1 MVDAILDALGPVLT
15 RWTMGGSATAVAP
28 AAWRDV
34 LGPEIGEAELR
45 LLALSGHLL
54 GGLAIPEPIGEI
66 RPLADIPVLARP
78 PLPDPLR
85 PRVRRLLQQLRDGS
99 ARRPLLDFLDARGW
113 TLHPGDW
120 LPRPSEDVPGV
131 YAPWQDWAIASGPPS
146 SSPDLLTDDNWQDFG
161 PAARHSAFA
170 ALRRQ
175 DPARARTLLAGK
187 IAGETPDHR
196 VRLLETLGT
205 GLSEADRPL
214 LEQLAGDRAPR
225 VKTLAAALLARM
237 GHGVDDNDDAAEL
250 AAFFA
255 VHTKGLLRRTRV
267 IVPQVL
273 KTPAQ
278 KNRRAVLLEAVPVDI
293 FARTLGLSLPELVQ
307 AWPWGSDAPTDA
319 GLAAMVARSGAD
331 PVVEAVQEALTTGAS
346 VDPHAVA
353 QLLPRL
359 AASQRHEAATRLL
372 RQGASF
378 ATALRIAGGDGTI
391 DDAVRMSAGQALLAA
406 VRASDAGDAGDV
418 ATELL
423 ALGLLA
429 SRDAARQALDQLAAA
444 GLIAADPRLDM
455 LRLNAALDNRRP
467 TE

>member
-1 MVDAILDALGPVLT
+1 MADAILDALGPVLT

-34 LGPEIGEAELR
+34 LGAEAGEAELR
-45 LLALSGHLL
+45 LLALSGHVL
-54 GGLAIPEPIGEI
+54 GGLTIPEPIGEV

-85 PRVRRLLQQLRDGS
+85 PRARRLLRQLRDAS
-99 ARRPLLDFLDARGW
+99 ARRPLLDFLDSRGW

-120 LPRPSEDVPGV
+120 MPRPSENVPGV
-131 YAPWQDWAIASGPPS
+131 YAPWQDWATASGPPS
-146 SSPDLLTDDNWQDFG
+146 SAPDLLNDENWEDFG
-161 PAARHSAFA
+161 PAARHAAFV
-170 ALRRQ
+170 ALRRR
-175 DPARARTLLAGK
+175 DPAQAHALLAGK

-205 GLSEADRPL
+205 GLSDADRPL
-214 LEQLAGDRAPR
+214 LEQLSGDRAPR
-225 VKTLAAALLARM
+225 VKALAAALLARL
-237 GHGVDDNDDAAEL
+237 GHGAGGDDDAAEL

-255 VHTKGLLRRTRV
+255 VQTKGLLRRTRV

-278 KNRRAVLLEAVPVDI
+278 KHRRAALLEAVPFDI
-293 FARTLGLSLPELVQ
+293 FAQALGLSSPELIQ
-307 AWPWGSDAPTDA
+307 AWPWGSDAPADA

-331 PVVEAVQEALTTGAS
+331 SSVEDVQDALTTNAS

-359 AASQRHEAATRLL
+359 AASQRREAATRLL
-372 RQGASF
+372 RRGASF
-378 ATALRIAGGDGTI
+378 ATGLLITGGDGTI
-391 DDAVRMSAGQALLAA
+391 EDAMRMPAGQALLAA
-406 VRASDAGDAGDV
+406 AKAGDV
-418 ATELL
+418 GDATTELL

-444 GLIAADPRLDM
+444 GVIAADPRLDM

-467 TE
+467 IE